1 MSGTGGAD
9 ADQDGFARIVL
20 HAPALTG
27 RAAAQVGGPRLRE
40 LRRARGLT
48 QKKLA
53 ARADISYATISRL
66 EGESV
71 TSCRQRT
78 AARLALAL
86 GAHPAAL
93 RPEPGPG
100 RAAAAAPAVASL
112 SAALAASGVDATVTA
127 TQARAQIAAAV
138 TPANVTALIDALI
151 LALNI
156 AGETGP

>member
-1 MSGTGGAD
+1 MSGTGQAD
-9 ADQDGFARIVL
+9 ADQGMLARIVL
-20 HAPALTG
+20 RAPVLTG

-53 ARADISYATISRL
+53 VRAGISYATVSRM
-66 EGESV
+66 EGEPV

-93 RPEPGPG
+93 RPEPGPA

-127 TQARAQIAAAV
+127 TPAGAQITAAA
-138 TPANVTALIDALI
+138 TPANVAALIDALI